1 VSDFLNILNNLR
13 PGYKKGGQVS
23 IENQDSNL
31 EKQKITRAKFQR
43 AKELL
48 TNGNSRAETMRIITK
63 EFNLKRHKYAGTTK
77 WLRAAANAVKEKGIE
92 IKSGV
97 QKKRDGG
104 YKTRAGITRTNLTK
118 KRSSVIEKDKKFT
131 GKSGYHQH
139 HAAFK
144 DTNANLNNMMPI
156 KARLNIKMQGFEN
169 KILKARDKFLEIY
182 NNPKKSQKLKEA
194 ALIEHHKTVRKL
206 RLDNP
211 EYADKKS
218 RLSFRKSAFKP
229 GFVIKEK
236 LPLGVISPTE
246 SFQLKGE
253 TPKSPRGKII
263 IEKAEESMNKI
274 LKGNKL
280 SSFPAQLAELK
291 IPKAGPLT
299 RRGIRSIAAIGA
311 QSGIKALGVAALPI
325 EAYFMNEARKE
336 GKSFAE
342 IAAMPF
348 LLEGKM
354 AEYQDMMNM
363 SPVERQAVNR
373 ENIEQDES
381 LLDTDFYTPRLE
393 GVEAINISEVKD
405 RVATK
410 RKFEEAQ
417 RRTKIANKQK
427 TRFTLPNSTGIV
439 DDEV

>member
-1 VSDFLNILNNLR
+1 
-13 PGYKKGGQVS
+13 
-23 IENQDSNL
+23 
-31 EKQKITRAKFQR
+31 
-43 AKELL
+43 
-48 TNGNSRAETMRIITK
+48 
-63 EFNLKRHKYAGTTK
+63 
-77 WLRAAANAVKEKGIE
+77 
-92 IKSGV
+92 
-97 QKKRDGG
+97 
-104 YKTRAGITRTNLTK
+104 
-118 KRSSVIEKDKKFT
+118 
-131 GKSGYHQH
+131 
-139 HAAFK
+139 
-144 DTNANLNNMMPI
+144 
-156 KARLNIKMQGFEN
+156 
-169 KILKARDKFLEIY
+169 
-182 NNPKKSQKLKEA
+182 
-194 ALIEHHKTVRKL
+194 
-206 RLDNP
+206 
-211 EYADKKS
+211 
-218 RLSFRKSAFKP
+218 
-229 GFVIKEK
+229 
-236 LPLGVISPTE
+236 
-246 SFQLKGE
+246 
-253 TPKSPRGKII
+253 
-263 IEKAEESMNKI
+263 MNKI

-417 RRTKIANKQK
+417 RRAKIANKQK